1 MVGPVSST
9 TAELYMQV
17 NEHTGW
23 NMQINQYVD
32 ALHPPRVSEQFVND
46 VYSETYTV
54 GKVFPLH

>member
-17 NEHTGW
+17 NEHAGW

-46 VYSETYTV
+46 VYS
-54 GKVFPLH
+54 